1 MQSEDS
7 AHSNM
12 SASQLLS
19 FPPCFPSSSIVRI
32 RYQWFPET
40 SCIALLQHSAILE
53 RQAYGSEIEAK
64 EGRVVVS
71 VSPWPGPGENPAG
84 NESIIITTF
93 ITANKWLSPMALCI
107 SQTSQNQKR
116 RMLINRWDTEVL
128 RNLGLTHIHISESRG
143 FLTLQT
149 ASQGLLPQMH
159 FLTISLSLLRSE
171 LGLDA
176 PWESLACL
184 ISGFNLLLW
193 YCFLSPL
200 LFHWAAAKGS
210 TAWLWGI

>member
-7 AHSNM
+7 SHSTM

-19 FPPCFPSSSIVRI
+19 FPLCFPSYSIVRI
-32 RYQWFPET
+32 RSQWFPER

-53 RQAYGSEIEAK
+53 RWAYGSEVEAK
-64 EGRVVVS
+64 EGRVVS

-107 SQTSQNQKR
+107 SQTSQNQMR
-116 RMLINRWDTEVL
+116 WLLINRWDPEVL
-128 RNLGLTHIHISESRG
+128 RNPGLTHIHVSESCG

-159 FLTISLSLLRSE
+159 FLTISLSPLRSE
-171 LGLDA
+171 LSPDA
-176 PWESLACL
+176 PWESCACL

-200 LFHWAAAKGS
+200 LFHWAAAKS
-210 TAWLWGI
+210 SRAWLWGI